1 MKITDFYS
9 QVSAIVN
16 DYTNGTT
23 SLDKATTLLD
33 ELNEK
38 AIENNLKVSV
48 ELNILNNIDIKKEEI
63 EEDDDSLVEEIE
75 EDDDSYSS
83 DEIIEEESYEESYEE
98 DSYSYD
104 ED

>member
-48 ELNILNNIDIKKEEI
+48 DLNIFNNIDIKKEEI
-63 EEDDDSLVEEIE
+63 EEEDDDSSVDEDDDSSVDESLEE
-75 EDDDSYSS
+75 EDDDESYS
-83 DEIIEEESYEESYEE
+83 YED
-98 DSYSYD
+98 DSYSY